1 MPDDMSF
8 FMESRRKYKAQTIKK
23 EKSHVT
29 LLIPIGIELART
41 AGGYQLVKSLYMTE
55 RMFVKAN
62 RAFLLITFALR

>member
-8 FMESRRKYKAQTIKK
+8 FSGNELMRKHKK

-41 AGGYQLVKSLYMTE
+41 AGGYQLVNILYTTE
-55 RMFVKAN
+55 RMFVKVN
-62 RAFLLITFALR
+62 RAFFAYPICFEIK